1 MAGAAHRRD
10 DASERD
16 LIATYLDEIGRV
28 PLLTKDDEARLAQA
42 IEEGRAAQA
51 ALDAG
56 ARGSQATRLRRTV
69 RDGERAR
76 DDFVEANLR
85 LVVSVARRYQHHG
98 LSLLDLVQEGNLGLI
113 RAVEKFDWRKG
124 FKFSTYATWWIRQ
137 AIQRGIANT
146 GRTIRLPAHAFDE
159 VLAVKRTATRLEGEL
174 GRWPSNEEIAADCGM
189 TPNRVEE
196 LLLYSADTVSL
207 DQPLREDADDGLGDL
222 VADPTALD
230 PAEESVRASL
240 PGEVERMVQ
249 VLNDREKAIL
259 TMRHGLH
266 GGEPATLDEVG
277 ANLRLTRERIR
288 QIEARALSKL
298 RHPSCVGAGRELLAG

>member
-1 MAGAAHRRD
+1 MAAGALRRD

-28 PLLTKDDEARLAQA
+28 SLLTKDDEARLAQA
-42 IEEGRAAQA
+42 IEEGRAAQVE
-51 ALDAG
+51 LDGGAAG
-56 ARGSQATRLRRTV
+56 ARATKLRRAV

-76 DDFVEANLR
+76 DQFVEANLR

-159 VLAVKRTATRLEGEL
+159 VLAVKRAATRLEGEL
-174 GRWPSNEEIAADCGM
+174 GRWPTNDELAEDCGM
-189 TPNRVEE
+189 TPSRVEE
-196 LLLYSADTVSL
+196 LLIYAADTVSL
-207 DQPLREDADDGLGDL
+207 DQPLREDAEDGLGDI
-222 VADPTALD
+222 VADLNALD
-230 PAEESVRASL
+230 PAEESVRAAL
-240 PGEVERMVQ
+240 PGEVERMVA
-249 VLNDREKAIL
+249 V
-259 TMRHGLH
+259 
-266 GGEPATLDEVG
+266 LDE
-277 ANLRLTRERIR
+277 RER
-288 QIEARALSKL
+288 
-298 RHPSCVGAGRELLAG
+298 